1 MGEITLHRFGPEDRD
16 WLVAQHRD
24 HYAAEEGF
32 DETFGVLVA
41 QIADDFLKS
50 HDPACEAGW
59 IAWRD
64 GVRLGSVFCVR
75 LDEEAAKLRL
85 FLLTAEARGTGL
97 GRRMLLHNMD
107 FARKAGYRRMQLW
120 THESHRAAGA
130 LYAKTGWT
138 LGVSKPVLS
147 FGKPN
152 VEQTWSITL

>member
-64 GVRLGSVFCVR
+64 GMRLGSVFCVR

-120 THESHRAAGA
+120 THQSHRAAGA

-138 LGVSKPVLS
+138 LGESKPVLS

-152 VEQTWSITL
+152 VEQTWCITL